1 MPALGK
7 ICFRLQIRDREFN
20 VMFHGG
26 RLFQQWAVDSYVK
39 VESMRLDWAGETKT
53 ASLGSGE
60 METASKGLGE
70 TSLICLAPSGE
81 VSVGANFLALGIPNI
96 DTRQI

>member
-26 RLFQQWAVDSYVK
+26 RLFQQWAVDMYVK
-39 VESMRLDWAGETKT
+39 VESMRLDWY
-53 ASLGSGE
+53 
-60 METASKGLGE
+60 SK
-70 TSLICLAPSGE
+70 
-81 VSVGANFLALGIPNI
+81 
-96 DTRQI
+96 